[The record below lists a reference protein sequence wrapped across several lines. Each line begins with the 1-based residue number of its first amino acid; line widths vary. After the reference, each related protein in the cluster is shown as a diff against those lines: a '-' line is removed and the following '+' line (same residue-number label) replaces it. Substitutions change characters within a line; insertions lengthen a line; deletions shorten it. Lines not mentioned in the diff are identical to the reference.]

1 MRRMSYLSPEWS
13 SQRRLRRLPSS
24 EVSVRVRLHG
34 TGSLY
39 AHERVRSV
47 IGAHTKGAAE
57 PCE

>member
-47 IGAHTKGAAE
+47 I
-57 PCE
+57 